1 VSQRAIVL
9 SGSLGLG
16 HDAIADRLASTLDE
30 VGWESRT
37 LDCMGLLGRV
47 ESRVGDQVFRW
58 LSARPSLYD
67 SLHFAHFRPGTRLA
81 MAMDRSATKRLVP
94 AVEAVL
100 DEYPAE
106 VVISAFP
113 TGASTAAKLSQRRPD
128 LRTAVLCT
136 DACLHRLWVWPE
148 TDLFLVTSEG
158 AAASVRRY
166 LPRARIALVPPPV
179 RDEFFCAGSQASARR
194 DLGIPAGSRCVLVM
208 GGGWGLGP
216 LAAVAEALAGQGVHV
231 LAVAGRNRRLEANL
245 TEMARSNQFIHPFG
259 FTDQIPKLMAAA
271 DLVVSTPGATTCSE
285 ARVVGRRLVL
295 LDVLP
300 GHGRENLQ
308 QQLAMGHA
316 SACDAAPSS
325 VTATVLAALECPPP
339 SRKAP
344 RHGPGDWQTAIATA
358 LGDLHPG
365 EARTVSPPLRP
376 KVVAGNGSAAPNGDA
391 NVSGHTAPTPAK
403 VSGSP
408 DDVHRID

>member
-16 HDAIADRLASTLDE
+16 HDAIANRLASTLEDL
-30 VGWESRT
+30 GWESRT
-37 LDCMGLLGRV
+37 LDCMGMLGRL
-47 ESRVGDQVFRW
+47 ESRVGDRVFRW
-58 LSARPSLYD
+58 LSARPSIYD
-67 SLHFAHFRPGTRLA
+67 SLHFSHFRPGSRLA

-94 AVEAVL
+94 AVEASL
-100 DEYPAE
+100 NGYGADLL
-106 VVISAFP
+106 ISAFP
-113 TGASTAAKLSQRRPD
+113 TGASTAAKLARRRPD
-128 LRTAVLCT
+128 IRTAVLCT

-179 RDEFFCAGSQASARR
+179 RDEFFCVGSRTAARR
-194 DLGIPAGSRCVLVM
+194 DLGIPGGEPCALVM

-216 LAAVAEALAGQGVHV
+216 LASAAEALAKAGVHV
-231 LAVAGRNRRLEANL
+231 LAVAGRNRRLEMVL
-245 TEMARSNQFIHPFG
+245 TELARTNAFIHPFG
-259 FTDQIPKLMAAA
+259 FTNLVPKLMAAA
-271 DLVVSTPGATTCSE
+271 DVVISTPGATTCSE

-308 QQLAMGHA
+308 QQLDMGNA

-325 VTATVLAALECPPP
+325 VTTSVLAALDCVPLALPASP
-339 SRKAP
+339 SKA
-344 RHGPGDWQTAIATA
+344 GEWETA
-358 LGDLHPG
+358 LGTALG
-365 EARTVSPPLRP
+365 ELASDRDCAVSPTRR
-376 KVVAGNGSAAPNGDA
+376 VAA
-391 NVSGHTAPTPAK
+391 N
-403 VSGSP
+403 
-408 DDVHRID
+408 